1 MSEHNHVVNKD
12 GELSLG
18 KVEDA
23 LNRIDGERKDEI
35 LSSFDKFKNYLAER
49 IELAESIGLSEEMMA
64 RAAEKIAGYLAA
76 KEEPRGPEEKLL
88 QELWLAGDREQRHAL
103 AHMLV
108 RVVKGA
114 N

>member
-12 GELSLG
+12 GEMSLG

-23 LNRIDGERKDEI
+23 LNRIDDERKAEI
-35 LSSFDKFKNYLAER
+35 LSSFDHFKKYLAER
-49 IELAESIGLSEEMMA
+49 IELAESIGMSEELMA
-64 RAAEKIAGYLAA
+64 KAAEKIAGYLAA

-88 QELWLAGDREQRHAL
+88 QELWLAGNQEQRHAL

-108 RVVKGA
+108 RVVKGG